1 MIAGPQRSQAQPRP
15 IVLYGCEEL
24 ARLAWYC
31 LTHDARREVAGF
43 TVLRAGMPVA
53 AEPAASLLGL
63 PLVPFEALEDR
74 FPPERYDLLIAIGPH
89 QVNAPRAARFEEGR
103 AKGYRFASYVASGA
117 PLWPDLAMGTG
128 CMKGGSASWRDRVG

>member
-89 QVNAPRAARFEEGR
+89 QVNAPRAARSAAGP
-103 AKGYRFASYVASGA
+103 AKGTCVSRYVARAA
-117 PLWPDLAMGTG
+117 PPCPARDTG
-128 CMKGGSASWRDRVG
+128 PGC

>member
-1 MIAGPQRSQAQPRP
+1 MCAGPLRSPAQPLP
-15 IVLYGCEEL
+15 IMFYGCEEVG
-24 ARLAWYC
+24 RRAWYC
-31 LTHDARREVAGF
+31 LTHAARLEVAGF

-89 QVNAPRAARFEEGR
+89 QVNAPRAARFEEIGR
-103 AKGYRFASYVASGA
+103 AHV
-117 PLWPDLAMGTG
+117 
-128 CMKGGSASWRDRVG
+128 

>member
-1 MIAGPQRSQAQPRP
+1 MRISDWSSD
-15 IVLYGCEEL
+15 VCSS
-24 ARLAWYC
+24 
-31 LTHDARREVAGF
+31 D
-43 TVLRAGMPVA
+43 
-53 AEPAASLLGL
+53 LLGL

-117 PLWPDLAMGTG
+117 RLWPDLEMGPG
-128 CMKGGSASWRDRVG
+128 CMIFENAVVEPFSRRSEEHTSELTSLMRNSYAVFCL

>member
-43 TVLRAGMPVA
+43 PVLPAGMPVA

-63 PLVPFEALEDR
+63 PLVPFEALELR
-74 FPPERYDLLIAIGPH
+74 FPPARYSLLTSIAPH
-89 QVNAPRAARFEEGR
+89 QVTPPAPKRTR
-103 AKGYRFASYVASGA
+103 
-117 PLWPDLAMGTG
+117 
-128 CMKGGSASWRDRVG
+128 